1 MKKVLT
7 KDEIKFCQI
16 EGWDFIPKCRE
27 RYGLTNQF
35 DTKELAEKAIKR
47 KVAAIREKI
56 AEKLDFNSTYDKKL
70 KSYVHKDPDSGEQVL
85 GKLTIADVIRENE
98 IREKKARLNERKL
111 QKEHE
116 KKTNFISSLSA
127 LCGRSL
133 DKEIERGLRLGISCP
148 FNKVEVGKK
157 NDLYI
162 NEWTVWV
169 EYTKSKSYPQTRR
182 DLNITLKKGWF
193 IKTIGGVVTFING
206 KIDRNGIACE
216 WVEQGRSIAD
226 LSIRK
231 GYLVKG
237 EHIEAKSLVAAQK
250 INADHRA
257 KALAVLVAK
266 RKRDIKKI
274 KELKNVLVTFDMSL
288 NSGNCKAGTQSFVN
302 RLEAELGH
310 QVTELSAYW
319 VLFYGRK
326 FGVEYYAQRAVDY
339 AIAMNKKE

>member
-16 EGWDFIPKCRE
+16 KGWDFIPKCRE

-56 AEKLDFNSTYDKKL
+56 AEYLDRYSTYDKKQ
-70 KSYVHKDPDSGEQVL
+70 KCYVHRDPVSREDVV
-85 GKLTIADVIRENE
+85 GKLTIADE
-98 IREKKARLNERKL
+98 ILEHEIEQKKLRLAEQKK

-116 KKTNFISSLSA
+116 KKIKFIDSLSA
-127 LCGRSL
+127 RCGQPL
-133 DKEIERGLRLGISCP
+133 KDEIRMGLRLGKECP
-148 FNKVEVGKK
+148 FDKVEVGKR
-157 NDLYI
+157 NDLWI
-162 NEWTVWV
+162 NEWTVWE
-169 EYTKSKSYPQTRR
+169 EYTRTTSYPHTKR
-182 DLNITLKKGWF
+182 DISISLKKGWYL
-193 IKTIGGVVTFING
+193 KTIGGVVTFING

-226 LSIRK
+226 VSIHK
-231 GYLVKG
+231 GYLVRG
-237 EHIEAKSLVAAQK
+237 EHIEAKSLNAAKK

-266 RKRDIKKI
+266 RKKEIK
-274 KELKNVLVTFDMSL
+274 LSNVMVTFDMSL
-288 NSGNCKAGTQSFVN
+288 SSGNCKAGTQSFVN
-302 RLEAELGH
+302 KLEAELGH
-310 QVTELSAYW
+310 PVSELSAYW

-339 AIAMNKKE
+339 AIATNRKE